1 MPERSTGRA
10 RGLILV
16 AILVLGGGAW
26 YVFKGRG
33 TPATSDASG
42 LTPAAPQ
49 AAASAAPPDPRAMSL
64 RTCFI
69 GHLRRSPCTSR
80 PVPSHLPSPPSRAL
94 SPRTCRHV
102 CPVPAPRAMS
112 LRTCPL
118 RHVL

>member
-33 TPATSDASG
+33 TPAAGDASG

-49 AAASAAPPDPRAMSL
+49 AAASAAPVSVSLVRAE
-64 RTCFI
+64 
-69 GHLRRSPCTSR
+69 RRDMPVVLEATGTVSALTSVDVK
-80 PVPSHLPSPPSRAL
+80 PQMASA
-94 SPRTCRHV
+94 
-102 CPVPAPRAMS
+102 
-112 LRTCPL
+112 
-118 RHVL
+118 